1 LLIRPTLK
9 NKIKKSY
16 MKYNKLNMLI
26 AVTALTLLSSCYGDD
41 GDALIVDTPV
51 VTDPTDPVTTDPV
64 TPVTPDTVIND
75 FESTQGVFLISDGVT
90 SFENSASAGL
100 IVNSGAAYEA
110 ASILPSKL
118 IDMSSTDAQV
128 ISFDFYQNTAIE
140 LGVLAKLEGQ
150 PAGSY
155 PVEVLVTTS
164 GSGWRTLTFDFGAN
178 RVNSYPYGNGQPEAQ
193 PLSDLTTYSKLAIFI
208 GFGTET
214 MGAFLIDNVTGG
226 LVGAS
231 VPDTD
236 ADGLIDS
243 VDTCPAD
250 AGDATTNG
258 CPVIVVPVAPPA
270 TPSVSSTNVVS
281 IYSAA
286 YTAPVA
292 VTEWS
297 TSWAQGTTHATIDIT
312 SSYSVQQYTFSDS
325 GSGIYTGVNMASGVD
340 ASSTNN
346 IHVDVWSAD
355 SSSFKLKIVDFG
367 ADGAY
372 GGGDDVE
379 DVKEIAISANTQ
391 WVGVDIPLSDY
402 PALTTKGAISQF
414 VIEGTSDG
422 TVFIDN
428 LYFFATALGT
438 SPSSSATT
446 PSLAAANV
454 VSIFSEAY
462 TAPVAVTRWSTD
474 WGQGTTHST
483 EEVVTGDFVQKYSF
497 ADGGSGRYTG
507 VDMAS
512 GVDASS
518 STNFHIDIWSADLS
532 SFKIKIVDF
541 GADGAYGGGDDVD
554 GGEEEITITTNN
566 QWQGV
571 DIDLSTLT
579 SLTTKGAISQFVIV
593 GTADGTVYID
603 NLYFNN

>member
-1 LLIRPTLK
+1 
-9 NKIKKSY
+9 
-16 MKYNKLNMLI
+16 MKYFKLNLI
-26 AVTALTLLSSCYGDD
+26 FTSLSFALFMSCFGDD
-41 GDALIVDTPV
+41 GDVLIPDPV
-51 VTDPTDPVTTDPV
+51 VTTPGTTDPV
-64 TPVTPDTVIND
+64 TPDPVSPVTPVAPGVTVIND
-75 FESTQGVFLISDGVT
+75 FESTDGVFLVSNGVT
-90 SFENSASAGL
+90 SFENSAFAGQ

-110 ASILPSKL
+110 ASILPSNL
-118 IDMSSTDAQV
+118 IDMSSSDAQI
-128 ISFDFYQNTAIE
+128 ISFDFYQDTAAEVGI
-140 LGVLAKLEGQ
+140 LAKLEGQ
-150 PAGSY
+150 PLGSY
-155 PVEVLVTTS
+155 PVEVLVSAS
-164 GSGWRTLTFDFGAN
+164 GSGWRTLTFDFGSN
-178 RVNSYPYGNGQPEAQ
+178 RVNSYPYGDGQPEAQ

-214 MGAFLIDNVTGG
+214 MGTFLIDNVTGG

-236 ADGLIDS
+236 SDGLIDT

-250 AGDATTNG
+250 AGDAANDG
-258 CPVIVVPVAPPA
+258 CPVVIVPVAAPE
-270 TPSVSSTNVVS
+270 TPSVSSTSVVS

-297 TSWAQGTTHATIDIT
+297 TSWGQGTIHSTIDIT
-312 SSYSVQQYTFSDS
+312 SSYSVQQYTFAD
-325 GSGIYTGVNMASGVD
+325 GGNGKYTGINMASGVD
-340 ASSTNN
+340 ASATNN
-346 IHVDVWSAD
+346 IHIDVWSAD

-367 ADGAY
+367 ADGVY

-379 DVKEIAISANTQ
+379 DIKEIAISANTQ
-391 WVGVDIPLSDY
+391 WVGIDIPLSDY

-422 TVFIDN
+422 TIFIDN
-428 LYFFATALGT
+428 LYFYASAIGV
-438 SPSSSATT
+438 SPTSSAST
-446 PSLAAANV
+446 PSIAAANV

-462 TAPVAVTRWSTD
+462 TAPVEVTRWSTD
-474 WGQGTTHST
+474 WGKGTTHST
-483 EEVVTGDFVQKYSF
+483 EEVVTGDFVQKYIF
-497 ADGGSGRYTG
+497 VDGGEGRYTG

-518 STNFHIDIWSADLS
+518 STNFHVDVWSADLS

-554 GGEEEITITTNN
+554 GGEAEITITTNN

-593 GTADGTVYID
+593 GTADGTVYLD
-603 NLYFNN
+603 NIYFNN

>member
-1 LLIRPTLK
+1 
-9 NKIKKSY
+9 
-16 MKYNKLNMLI
+16 MKFNKLNLLI

-110 ASILPSKL
+110 ASILPSNL
-118 IDMSSTDAQV
+118 IDMSSSDAQI
-128 ISFDFYQNTAIE
+128 ISFDFYQDTAAEVGI
-140 LGVLAKLEGQ
+140 LAKLEGQ
-150 PAGSY
+150 PLGSY
-155 PVEVLVTTS
+155 PVEVLVSAS
-164 GSGWRTLTFDFGAN
+164 GSGWRTLTFDFGSN
-178 RVNSYPYGNGQPEAQ
+178 RVNSYPYGDGQPEAQ

-214 MGAFLIDNVTGG
+214 MGTFLIDNVTGG

-236 ADGLIDS
+236 SDGLIDT

-250 AGDATTNG
+250 AGDAANDG
-258 CPVIVVPVAPPA
+258 CPVVIVPVAAPE
-270 TPSVSSTNVVS
+270 TPSVSSTSVVS

-297 TSWAQGTTHATIDIT
+297 TSWGQGTIHSTIDIT
-312 SSYSVQQYTFSDS
+312 SSYSVQQYTFAD
-325 GSGIYTGVNMASGVD
+325 GGNGKYTGINMASGVD
-340 ASSTNN
+340 ASATNN
-346 IHVDVWSAD
+346 IHIDVWSAD

-367 ADGAY
+367 ADGVS

-379 DVKEIAISANTQ
+379 DIKEIAISANTQ
-391 WVGVDIPLSDY
+391 WVGIDIPLSDY

-422 TVFIDN
+422 TIFIDN
-428 LYFFATALGT
+428 LYFYASAIGV
-438 SPSSSATT
+438 SPTSSAST
-446 PSLAAANV
+446 PSIAAANV

-462 TAPVAVTRWSTD
+462 TAPVEVTRWSTD
-474 WGQGTTHST
+474 WGKGTTHST

-497 ADGGSGRYTG
+497 VDGGEGRYTG

-518 STNFHIDIWSADLS
+518 STNFHVDVWSADLS

-554 GGEEEITITTNN
+554 GGEAEITITTNN

-603 NLYFNN
+603 NIYFNN

>member
-1 LLIRPTLK
+1 
-9 NKIKKSY
+9 
-16 MKYNKLNMLI
+16 MKYFKLNLI
-26 AVTALTLLSSCYGDD
+26 FTSLSFALFMSCFGDD
-41 GDALIVDTPV
+41 GDVLIPDPV
-51 VTDPTDPVTTDPV
+51 VTTPGTTDPV
-64 TPVTPDTVIND
+64 TPDPVSPVTPVAPGVTVIND
-75 FESTQGVFLISDGVT
+75 FESTDGVFLVSNGVT
-90 SFENSASAGL
+90 SFENSAFAGQ

-110 ASILPSKL
+110 ASILPSNL
-118 IDMSSTDAQV
+118 IDMSSSDAQI
-128 ISFDFYQNTAIE
+128 ISFDFYQDTAAEVGI
-140 LGVLAKLEGQ
+140 LAKLEGQ
-150 PAGSY
+150 PLGSY
-155 PVEVLVTTS
+155 PVEVLVSAS
-164 GSGWRTLTFDFGAN
+164 GSGWRTLTFDFGSN
-178 RVNSYPYGNGQPEAQ
+178 RVNSYPYGDGQPEAQ

-214 MGAFLIDNVTGG
+214 MGTFLIDNVTGG

-236 ADGLIDS
+236 SDGLIDT

-250 AGDATTNG
+250 AGDAANDG
-258 CPVIVVPVAPPA
+258 CPVVIVPVAAPE
-270 TPSVSSTNVVS
+270 TPSVSSTSVVS

-297 TSWAQGTTHATIDIT
+297 TSWGQGTIHSTIDIT
-312 SSYSVQQYTFSDS
+312 SSYSVQQYTFAD
-325 GSGIYTGVNMASGVD
+325 GGNGKYTGINMASGVD
-340 ASSTNN
+340 ASATNN
-346 IHVDVWSAD
+346 IHIDVWSAD

-367 ADGAY
+367 ADGVY

-379 DVKEIAISANTQ
+379 DIKEIAISANTQ
-391 WVGVDIPLSDY
+391 WVGIDIPLSDY

-422 TVFIDN
+422 TIFIDN
-428 LYFFATALGT
+428 LYFYASAIGV
-438 SPSSSATT
+438 SPTSSAST
-446 PSLAAANV
+446 PSIAAANV

-462 TAPVAVTRWSTD
+462 TAPVEVTRWSTD
-474 WGQGTTHST
+474 WGKGTTHST

-497 ADGGSGRYTG
+497 VDGGEGRYTG

-518 STNFHIDIWSADLS
+518 STNFHVDVWSADLS

-554 GGEEEITITTNN
+554 GGEAEITITTNN

-603 NLYFNN
+603 NIYFNN

>member
-1 LLIRPTLK
+1 MK
-9 NKIKKSY
+9 NY
-16 MKYNKLNMLI
+16 KYKLLI
-26 AVTALTLLSSCYGDD
+26 AVLAFTLFSSCYGDD
-41 GDALIVDTPV
+41 GDALVVDTV
-51 VTDPTDPVTTDPV
+51 VTPDPTQPVNPDPV
-64 TPVTPDTVIND
+64 TPVTPVAPGVNVIND
-75 FESTQGVFLISDGVT
+75 FESSQGVFLVSDGVT
-90 SFENSASAGL
+90 SFVNSAFAGQ

-110 ASILPSKL
+110 ASILPSNR
-118 IDMSSTDAQV
+118 IDMSSSDSQI
-128 ISFDFYQNTAIE
+128 ISFDFYQDTAAEVGI
-140 LGVLAKLEGQ
+140 LAKLEGQ
-150 PAGSY
+150 PSGSY
-155 PVEVLVTTS
+155 PVEVLVTAS
-164 GSGWRTLTFDFGAN
+164 GSGWRTLTFDFGSN
-178 RVNSYPYGNGQPEAQ
+178 RVNSYPYGDGQPEAQ
-193 PLSDLTTYSKLAIFI
+193 PLSDLTNYSKLAIFI

-214 MGAFLIDNVTGG
+214 MGTFLIDNITGG
-226 LVGAS
+226 QVGES

-236 ADGLIDS
+236 SDGLIDT

-250 AGDATTNG
+250 AGDIDNNG
-258 CPVIVVPVAPPA
+258 CPVVIVPVAAPE

-292 VTEWS
+292 VSEWS
-297 TSWAQGTTHATIDIT
+297 TSWGQGTTHTTVNIT
-312 SSYSVQQYTFSDS
+312 ASYSVQQYTFADL
-325 GSGIYTGVNMASGVD
+325 GSGKYTGINMASGVD
-340 ASSTNN
+340 ASATNN

-379 DVKEIAISANTQ
+379 DIKEIVISANTE
-391 WVGVDIPLSDY
+391 WVGVDISLSDY
-402 PALTTKGAISQF
+402 PLLTTKGAISQF

-422 TVFIDN
+422 TIFIDN
-428 LYFFATALGT
+428 LYFYSTAIGA
-438 SPSSSATT
+438 SPSSSASI
-446 PSLAAANV
+446 PSIAAANV
-454 VSIFSEAY
+454 VSIFSETY

-474 WGQGTTHST
+474 WGKGTTHST

-497 ADGGSGRYTG
+497 VDGGEGRYTG

-512 GVDASS
+512 GVDASNS
-518 STNFHIDIWSADLS
+518 NNFHLDVWSADLS

-554 GGEEEITITTNN
+554 GGETEITITTSN

>member
-1 LLIRPTLK
+1 
-9 NKIKKSY
+9 
-16 MKYNKLNMLI
+16 MKYFKLNLI
-26 AVTALTLLSSCYGDD
+26 FTSLSFALFMSCFGDD
-41 GDALIVDTPV
+41 GDVLIPDPV
-51 VTDPTDPVTTDPV
+51 VTTPGTTDPV
-64 TPVTPDTVIND
+64 TPDPVSPVTPVAPGVTVIND
-75 FESTQGVFLISDGVT
+75 FESIDGVFLVSNGVT
-90 SFENSASAGL
+90 SFENSAFAGQ

-110 ASILPSKL
+110 ASILPSNL
-118 IDMSSTDAQV
+118 IDMSSSDAQI
-128 ISFDFYQNTAIE
+128 ISFDFYQDTAAEVGI
-140 LGVLAKLEGQ
+140 LAKLEGQ
-150 PAGSY
+150 PLGSY
-155 PVEVLVTTS
+155 PVEVLVSAS
-164 GSGWRTLTFDFGAN
+164 GSGWRTLTFDFGSN
-178 RVNSYPYGNGQPEAQ
+178 RVNSYPYGDGQPEAQ

-214 MGAFLIDNVTGG
+214 MGTFLIDNVTGG

-236 ADGLIDS
+236 SDGLIDT

-250 AGDATTNG
+250 AGDAANDG
-258 CPVIVVPVAPPA
+258 CPVVIVPVAAPE
-270 TPSVSSTNVVS
+270 TPSVSSTSVVS

-297 TSWAQGTTHATIDIT
+297 TSWGQGTIHSTIDIT
-312 SSYSVQQYTFSDS
+312 SSYSVQQYTFAD
-325 GSGIYTGVNMASGVD
+325 GGNGKYTGINMASGVD
-340 ASSTNN
+340 ASATNN
-346 IHVDVWSAD
+346 IHIDVWSAD

-367 ADGAY
+367 ADGVY

-379 DVKEIAISANTQ
+379 DIKEIAISANTQ

-422 TVFIDN
+422 TIFIDN
-428 LYFFATALGT
+428 LYFYASAIGV
-438 SPSSSATT
+438 SPTSSAST
-446 PSLAAANV
+446 PSIAAANV

-462 TAPVAVTRWSTD
+462 TAPVEVTRWSTD
-474 WGQGTTHST
+474 WGKGTTHST

-497 ADGGSGRYTG
+497 VDGGEGRYTG

-518 STNFHIDIWSADLS
+518 STNFHVDVWSADLS

-554 GGEEEITITTNN
+554 GGEAEITITTNN

-603 NLYFNN
+603 NIYFNN

>member
-1 LLIRPTLK
+1 
-9 NKIKKSY
+9 
-16 MKYNKLNMLI
+16 
-26 AVTALTLLSSCYGDD
+26 
-41 GDALIVDTPV
+41 
-51 VTDPTDPVTTDPV
+51 
-64 TPVTPDTVIND
+64 
-75 FESTQGVFLISDGVT
+75 
-90 SFENSASAGL
+90 
-100 IVNSGAAYEA
+100 
-110 ASILPSKL
+110 
-118 IDMSSTDAQV
+118 MSSSDAQI
-128 ISFDFYQNTAIE
+128 ISFDFYQDTAAEVGI
-140 LGVLAKLEGQ
+140 LAKLEGQ
-150 PAGSY
+150 PLGSY
-155 PVEVLVTTS
+155 PVEVLVSAS
-164 GSGWRTLTFDFGAN
+164 GSGWRTLTFDFGSN
-178 RVNSYPYGNGQPEAQ
+178 RVNSYPYGDGQPEAQ

-214 MGAFLIDNVTGG
+214 MGTFLIDNVTGG

-236 ADGLIDS
+236 SDGLIDT

-250 AGDATTNG
+250 AGDAANDG
-258 CPVIVVPVAPPA
+258 CPVVIVPVAAPE
-270 TPSVSSTNVVS
+270 TPSVSSTSVVS

-297 TSWAQGTTHATIDIT
+297 TSWGQGTIHSTIDIT
-312 SSYSVQQYTFSDS
+312 SSYSVQQYTFAD
-325 GSGIYTGVNMASGVD
+325 GGNGKYTGINMASGVD
-340 ASSTNN
+340 ASATNN
-346 IHVDVWSAD
+346 IHIDVWSAD

-367 ADGAY
+367 ADGVY

-379 DVKEIAISANTQ
+379 DIKEIAISANTQ
-391 WVGVDIPLSDY
+391 WVGIDIPLSDY

-422 TVFIDN
+422 TIFIDN
-428 LYFFATALGT
+428 LYFYASAIGV
-438 SPSSSATT
+438 SPTSSAST
-446 PSLAAANV
+446 PSIAAANV

-462 TAPVAVTRWSTD
+462 TAPVEVTRWSTD
-474 WGQGTTHST
+474 WGKGTTHST
-483 EEVVTGDFVQKYSF
+483 EEVVTGDFVQKYIF
-497 ADGGSGRYTG
+497 VDGGEGRYTG

-518 STNFHIDIWSADLS
+518 STNFHVDVWSADLS

-554 GGEEEITITTNN
+554 GGEAEITITTNN

-593 GTADGTVYID
+593 GTADGTVYLD
-603 NLYFNN
+603 NIYFNN

>member
-1 LLIRPTLK
+1 
-9 NKIKKSY
+9 
-16 MKYNKLNMLI
+16 MKNKLNLII
-26 AVTALTLLSSCYGDD
+26 AVLSLTLLSSCFGDD
-41 GDALIVDTPV
+41 GDALVVDTL
-51 VTDPTDPVTTDPV
+51 VTPDPTAPVTPDPV
-64 TPVTPDTVIND
+64 TPVTPVAPGVTVIND
-75 FESTQGVFLISDGVT
+75 FESTQGVFLVSDGVT
-90 SFENSASAGL
+90 SFENSAFAGQ

-110 ASILPSKL
+110 ASILPSNL
-118 IDMSSTDAQV
+118 IDMSSSSAQI
-128 ISFDFYQNTAIE
+128 ISIDFYQPTASEVGI
-140 LGVLAKLEGQ
+140 LAKLEGQ

-155 PVEVLVTTS
+155 PVEVLVTAS

-178 RVNSYPYGNGQPEAQ
+178 RVNSYPYGDGQPEAQ
-193 PLSDLTTYSKLAIFI
+193 PLSALTTYSKLAIFI

-214 MGAFLIDNVTGG
+214 MGTFLIDNVTGG

-231 VPDTD
+231 IPDTD
-236 ADGLIDS
+236 ADGLIDT

-250 AGDATTNG
+250 AGDSANG
-258 CPVIVVPVAPPA
+258 CPVIVAPIAPP
-270 TPSVSSTNVVS
+270 TSPSVSPTNVVS
-281 IYSAA
+281 IYSAT
-286 YTAPVA
+286 YDAPVA

-297 TSWAQGTTHATIDIT
+297 TSWGQGTSHSTIDLT
-312 SSYSVQQYTFSDS
+312 SSYSVQQYTFADT
-325 GSGIYTGVNMASGVD
+325 GSGRYTGVNMASGVD
-340 ASSTNN
+340 ASATNN

-391 WVGVDIPLSDY
+391 WVGVDIPFSDY

-422 TVFIDN
+422 TIFIDN
-428 LYFFATALGT
+428 LYFFATALGI
-438 SPSSSATT
+438 SPSSSAST
-446 PSLAAANV
+446 PSVAAANV
-454 VSIFSEAY
+454 VSIFSETY

-483 EEVVTGDFVQKYSF
+483 EEVVTGDFVQKYTF
-497 ADGGSGRYTG
+497 VDGGSGRYTG

-518 STNFHIDIWSADLS
+518 STNFHIDFWSADLA

-554 GGEEEITITTNN
+554 GGETEITITTNN
-566 QWQGV
+566 QWQGL

-593 GTADGTVYID
+593 GTADGTLYID